1 MCIVALAWK
10 LLEHQP
16 VLLLSNRDEYYARA
30 SQALAYWPQQQ
41 LYAGQDLQ
49 AGGTWQA
56 VNAQGRWAVLTNY
69 RDATD
74 QRVYNS
80 SRGHLLAEYLNSDLA
95 PIRYARQLEA
105 RQRHYAGFN
114 LLLGDRDQAVYLSN
128 RGAAAQILANGI
140 YVLSN
145 GLMHEHWYKCA
156 HLRQRF
162 SQEFMPLAQLYH
174 QHHHVYNQAYNHQD
188 LHQPDQCP
196 VLAPELIALAWDI
209 LEDRRQL
216 PSDLLPNTGLSLAQ
230 EQLLS
235 STFIQ
240 SPDYGTRCSNLLSIA
255 QHGLTW
261 LEKNQDAASAAQIQR
276 LDLRFAAQSA
286 TLLRY
291 GNQHS

>member
-16 VLLLSNRDEYYARA
+16 VLLLSNRDEYYHRPTQ
-30 SQALAYWPQQQ
+30 SLAYWPQQQ
-41 LYAGQDLQ
+41 IYAGQDLH

-74 QRVYNS
+74 LQHYAS
-80 SRGHLLAEYLNSDLA
+80 SRGHILAEFLNSDLP
-95 PIRYARQLEA
+95 PIRFAQQLE
-105 RQRHYAGFN
+105 RKQCHYAGFN
-114 LLLGDRDQAVYLSN
+114 LLLGDLDQAVYLSN
-128 RGAAAQILANGI
+128 RGAAPQLLANGI

-162 SQEFMPLAQLYH
+162 SQEFMPMAQLT
-174 QHHHVYNQAYNHQD
+174 
-188 LHQPDQCP
+188 
-196 VLAPELIALAWDI
+196 LAETGQLLSPALIDLAWAL

-216 PSDLLPNTGLSLAQ
+216 PVALLPSTGLSLAD

-240 SPDYGTRCSNLLSIA
+240 SADYGTRCSNLLAIG

-261 LEKNQDAASAAQIQR
+261 LEKNQQGESLAQIQR
-276 LDLRFAAQSA
+276 LQLYFGQQSA
-286 TLLRY
+286 RLLRY
-291 GNQHS
+291 RNSSD